1 MGRIYGGV
9 LDRNRCGP
17 LLNQLNTKVET
28 MKQTITQFTFID
40 EMMADPY
47 SDYSRE
53 ALEAIFEYIEE
64 FEQSTGEEWE
74 FCRADIRMIFHEYES
89 KAEAMEDYSE
99 AGLEDINFIQ
109 LPSGG
114 VVIVIG

>member
-1 MGRIYGGV
+1 
-9 LDRNRCGP
+9 
-17 LLNQLNTKVET
+17 

-40 EMMADPY
+40 EMRADPY
-47 SDYSRE
+47 SDFSRE
-53 ALEAIFEYIEE
+53 ALEAIYQYIEQL
-64 FEQSTGEEWE
+64 EQEMGEEME
-74 FCRADIRMIFHEYES
+74 FSRADIRMMFDEYES